1 MKKERGVCGLKEG
14 RGIERGRSLG
24 GGDEGWTGGE
34 PRGRE
39 EEDEGIMQ

>member
-24 GGDEGWTGGE
+24 GGGRGMDRWRAMGEG
-34 PRGRE
+34 RGR
-39 EEDEGIMQ
+39 